1 MMERLKRKVKG
12 CCRVKV
18 TGAFPESVLNMCAM
32 QAIELWGL
40 ECDDPYALE
49 FYIYEN
55 STDSVKQIVQRCM
68 CQMDIMDTSG
78 GSKLKLFAK
87 NHLGIFIALLVVLI
101 VLGVS
106 SLFIW
111 DIDVYGCEE
120 LAKGEVLRALAECG
134 VDCGCYWPAIDTDNV
149 RAKILTR
156 LPELSWMSVNV
167 SSSRAIVL
175 VSERLDKPEIY
186 EESDGADIVATHSGI
201 ISRMSVLNGAP
212 AVSTGQSVTAGEVLI
227 SGTMESLNG
236 KTRNV
241 RAQGDVIAQTWYE
254 LSAVSPM
261 DGEKKTSFGV
271 RYMRYA
277 VKFGKN
283 RYNFY
288 IDGKNT
294 VDGCDKIVHN
304 YKIGVSGLF
313 AFPITLIVEE
323 YRPYKTETLPVSDD
337 NAMGVSLMRC
347 LQDNIR
353 GEILSSSLTSCESD
367 GLCIVTL
374 RAACVENIAR
384 VKEYA
389 HDGI

>member
-55 STDSVKQIVQRCM
+55 SMDSVKQIVQRCM
-68 CQMDIMDTSG
+68 CQMDIVDTSG

-87 NHLGIFIALLVVLI
+87 NHLGIFIALLVVLT

-323 YRPYKTETLPVSDD
+323 YRPYKTETMPVSDE

-374 RAACVENIAR
+374 RAVCVENIAR

-389 HDGI
+389 HDGM

>member
-40 ECDDPYALE
+40 ECDDPYTLE

-68 CQMDIMDTSG
+68 CQMDIVDTSG

-87 NHLGIFIALLVVLI
+87 NHLGIFIALLVVLT